1 MGKSRKNQ
9 GITPDPASSFPGES
23 LRLPGE
29 ILDVLQQ
36 ILDALKSK
44 VAEQKPE
51 EQEETTLDVIGADN
65 MRNLINKAVSLG
77 IHKEDVVQ
85 IVPADGMFFMVY
97 E

>member
-9 GITPDPASSFPGES
+9 GVTPDPASNFPGES

-29 ILDVLQQ
+29 ILDVSQPE
-36 ILDALKSK
+36 
-44 VAEQKPE
+44 VAEQ
-51 EQEETTLDVIGADN
+51 EQEETALDVIGADN

-77 IHKEDVVQ
+77 IHKENVVQ
-85 IVPADGMFFMVY
+85 IVTADGMFFMVY

>member
-9 GITPDPASSFPGES
+9 GVTPDPASNFPGES

-29 ILDVLQQ
+29 ILDVPQPEVAQQ
-36 ILDALKSK
+36 EPE
-44 VAEQKPE
+44 EQPE
-51 EQEETTLDVIGADN
+51 EQEETALDVIGADT
-65 MRNLINKAVSLG
+65 MRHLIDKAVSLG

>member
-9 GITPDPASSFPGES
+9 GTTPDPASNFPGES
-23 LRLPGE
+23 LSLPGE
-29 ILDVLQQ
+29 ILDVPQPE
-36 ILDALKSK
+36 
-44 VAEQKPE
+44 VAQE
-51 EQEETTLDVIGADN
+51 EQEETSLDVIGADN

-77 IHKEDVVQ
+77 IHKENVVQ

>member
-1 MGKSRKNQ
+1 MSKSRKNQ

-29 ILDVLQQ
+29 ILDVPQPEVAQQ
-36 ILDALKSK
+36 
-44 VAEQKPE
+44 EQE
-51 EQEETTLDVIGADN
+51 EQEETALDVIGADN

-77 IHKEDVVQ
+77 IHKENVVQ

>member
-23 LRLPGE
+23 LNLPGE
-29 ILDVLQQ
+29 ILDVPQPE
-36 ILDALKSK
+36 
-44 VAEQKPE
+44 VVEQ
-51 EQEETTLDVIGADN
+51 EQEETTLDVIGADT
-65 MRNLINKAVSLG
+65 MRHLIDKAVSLG